1 MDRPSTAVEDCVIWR
16 RDVAGYGRRRVAGE
30 PSICKKQSIQ
40 PAADNLVLQQRGG
53 LMDGGATVKNVNVY
67 SLDQLIGGE
76 CGSSARRRFR
86 VVFNV
91 PGQQQ

>member
-16 RDVAGYGRRRVAGE
+16 RDVAGYGCRRVAGE

-40 PAADNLVLQQRGG
+40 PAADNLVLQQRG
-53 LMDGGATVKNVNVY
+53 LMDGGATVKNANVY
-67 SLDQLIGGE
+67 SLDQLIGSE
-76 CGSSARRRFR
+76 CGSSARRRPR

>member
-16 RDVAGYGRRRVAGE
+16 RDVAGYGRRHVAGE
-30 PSICKKQSIQ
+30 PSICKKQNIQ
-40 PAADNLVLQQRGG
+40 PAADNLVLQQRG
-53 LMDGGATVKNVNVY
+53 LMDGRATVKNADVY
-67 SLDQLIGGE
+67 SLDQLIGSE
-76 CGSSARRRFR
+76 CGSSVRRRPR